1 MSIIFFRSVIL
12 YLTVIFAVRLM
23 GKRQLGELQPSEL
36 VITILIS
43 NIATLPLEDTE
54 IPLTMGL
61 FPILTLV
68 CYEVIM
74 SWITL
79 KSRKIRK
86 MVSGQPKIIISNGK
100 INQNMLK
107 ELRLSLDDLMAGLR
121 NSGIFDI
128 TEVQYAIVETNGSI
142 SVLEKTNF
150 QNATKA
156 DVGKPDAPCNPPQIY
171 ISDGH
176 IIHENLGEK
185 GKNKIWLNSVLEGNK
200 ISADEIFFLSA
211 DGKGKVSIVK
221 KERN

>member
-1 MSIIFFRSVIL
+1 MSIILFRSVIL

-36 VITILIS
+36 VVTILIS

-86 MVSGQPKIIISNGK
+86 IVSGQPKIIISNGK
-100 INQNMLK
+100 IDQKMLR

-121 NSGIFDI
+121 NNGIFDI
-128 TEVQYAIVETNGSI
+128 SEVQYAVVETNGGI
-142 SVLEKTNF
+142 SVLEKT
-150 QNATKA
+150 KHPEVPE
-156 DVGKPDAPCNPPQIY
+156 DKNPPDIY
-171 ISDGH
+171 ISDGT
-176 IIHENLGEK
+176 IISENLIPS
-185 GKNKIWLNSVLEGNK
+185 GKSKIWLDSVLKEKKLKPN
-200 ISADEIFFLSA
+200 EIFMLSS
-211 DGKGKVSIVK
+211 DSKGNISIIK
-221 KERN
+221 KEVK

>member
-1 MSIIFFRSVIL
+1 
-12 YLTVIFAVRLM
+12 
-23 GKRQLGELQPSEL
+23 
-36 VITILIS
+36 
-43 NIATLPLEDTE
+43 
-54 IPLTMGL
+54 
-61 FPILTLV
+61 
-68 CYEVIM
+68 
-74 SWITL
+74 
-79 KSRKIRK
+79 
-86 MVSGQPKIIISNGK
+86 
-100 INQNMLK
+100 
-107 ELRLSLDDLMAGLR
+107 MAGLR

-176 IIHENLGEK
+176 IINENLGEK

-200 ISADEIFFLSA
+200 ISVDEIFFLSA
-211 DGKGKVSIVK
+211 DEKGKVSIVK